1 MERNDLSVE
10 MKNSVYMKSKIT
22 VMMLQ
27 AMLWAG
33 SLAAGEKIIQEEKM
47 SFEQCLNVIKEAKIN
62 YPLLKKC
69 LTSLMKNS
77 CCFTLSDGKLTI
89 LCDGKGACNSVN
101 QNELIN
107 TYNIINRNMTTYF
120 LLH

>member
-1 MERNDLSVE
+1 

-47 SFEQCLNVIKEAKIN
+47 SFEQCLNVIKVSENKLSIAPEVSDVSDEKRVAV
-62 YPLLKKC
+62 
-69 LTSLMKNS
+69 
-77 CCFTLSDGKLTI
+77 FTLSDGKLTI
-89 LCDGKGACNSVN
+89 LCDGKK
-101 QNELIN
+101 ELVIV
-107 TYNIINRNMTTYF
+107 
-120 LLH
+120 